1 MIARLIVELAGPHF
15 LHLRRAATGA
25 ASHAARHVSLVQAA
39 RCKVAV
45 ERSLPDAGLD
55 LCFNLGPSGRQLV
68 SEGAPRALS
77 PRAAW
82 VIGPHARSLLIEK
95 EIADCDIIGVHLR
108 PGAASQI
115 LGVPASELRNALV
128 DLDVMWGRPIVEAIR
143 ERLRSAT
150 DALERLAIVERVIA
164 ERWAR
169 ARHSPDAALA
179 RRLCGA
185 VSTMGHA
192 SVATVARAHGLSH
205 RRVIA
210 LFDRHVGLKPKAFHR
225 IDRLRRVMNR
235 VQDERRVSWTKLAN
249 SSGYFDQAHLINDFR
264 LQTGLTPSEYAATRS
279 AVGVGFV
286 PHTLASN
293 R

>member
-1 MIARLIVELAGPHF
+1 LIVELVGPQF
-15 LHLRRAATGA
+15 LHIRRSAAGA
-25 ASHAARHVSLVQAA
+25 VSHAARYTWLVQAA
-39 RCKVAV
+39 RCRVAV

-68 SEGAPRALS
+68 GAGAPRALS
-77 PRAAW
+77 PRPAW

-95 EIADCDIIGVHLR
+95 EIADCDIIGIHLSA
-108 PGAASQI
+108 GAAGQI

-128 DLDVMWGRPIVEAIR
+128 DLDVLWGRPTVEAIR
-143 ERLRSAT
+143 DRLHAASQ
-150 DALERLAIVERVIA
+150 ALDRLAIVEQVIA
-164 ERWAR
+164 ERWTR
-169 ARHSPDAALA
+169 ARYSPDATLA

-225 IDRLRRVMNR
+225 IERLRRVMHQ
-235 VQDERRVSWTKLAN
+235 VQGERRVSWTRVAN

-264 LQTGLTPSEYAATRS
+264 LQTGLTPTEYAAQRS